1 MINTV
6 LRGPAALESAA
17 TRNRAHDSLFGQH
30 RRIRPDST
38 SELVPTKALYEPSL
52 DLKLGRRGR
61 EEGAL
66 TR

>member
-6 LRGPAALESAA
+6 LPGPAALESAA
-17 TRNRAHDSLFGQH
+17 TRNRAHDSFFGQH
-30 RRIRPDST
+30 RRIRLDST
-38 SELVPTKALYEPSL
+38 SELVPTKALYGPSL
-52 DLKLGRRGR
+52 DLKYGRHGQ

>member
-30 RRIRPDST
+30 RRIRLDST
-38 SELVPTKALYEPSL
+38 SELVPTKALYGPSL
-52 DLKLGRRGR
+52 DLK
-61 EEGAL
+61 
-66 TR
+66 